1 MGGFDKV
8 IVLGW
13 NFSAG
18 IAQDVTTLND
28 PNLEVLV
35 IPPDLLDRLKKK
47 GGKAAALA
55 GQLRFSS
62 LQYLQL
68 GPSSRRVQGDR
79 EVVTVSLD
87 NYVLLSPDAI
97 NLDEKN
103 RAQLQAVMNEDPLA
117 LIEYWAVDPDY
128 DGEIFRS
135 IWQDYRGNI
144 DSDDDPLRV
153 VKQATLTLDPVDG
166 PRTIC
171 VRAVD
176 VFGFES
182 EVILN
187 DVRVD
192 QA

>member
-1 MGGFDKV
+1 M
-8 IVLGW
+8 
-13 NFSAG
+13 FSAG
-18 IAQDVTTLND
+18 IAQDITALND

-68 GPSSRRVQGDR
+68 GPSSRRIQGDR

-128 DGEIFRS
+128 DGEVFRS
-135 IWQDYRGNI
+135 IWQDYRGNT
-144 DSDDDPLRV
+144 DSDGDALRV
-153 VKQATLTLDPVDG
+153 VKQATLTLDSVDG

-171 VRAVD
+171 VRAID

-187 DVRVD
+187 DVEVD